1 MHQNARFRRRTC
13 QNFLGPSLPRPHVTW
28 ERDTPS
34 PVDPKTTF
42 LDTDLNAAM
51 YVYLVP
57 VSVSIHTLY
66 NATIPED
73 EIRNNNYD
81 AVGMPVWVR
90 VIIM

>member
-1 MHQNARFRRRTC
+1 MPEFSGSLSPQTPRH
-13 QNFLGPSLPRPHVTW
+13 LGEGYSL
-28 ERDTPS
+28 

-57 VSVSIHTLY
+57 VSVRIHTLY

-81 AVGMPVWVR
+81 AVGMPVWMR